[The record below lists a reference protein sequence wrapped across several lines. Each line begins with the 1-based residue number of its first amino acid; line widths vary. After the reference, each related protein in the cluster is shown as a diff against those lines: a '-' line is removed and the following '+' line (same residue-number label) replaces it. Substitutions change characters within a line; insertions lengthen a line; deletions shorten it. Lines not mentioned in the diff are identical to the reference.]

1 MTVLVLAGLFC
12 ILDSLKMAPWRW
24 NR

>member
-12 ILDSLKMAPWRW
+12 ILDSLKIQPWRW
-24 NR
+24 NP